1 MHFFF
6 LCEHTHVPVQC
17 LGPLSFLIN
26 PYNEHQANDSQNR
39 CLQGTRYI
47 NTPTGLL
54 ARVKKATNPNQ
65 SHNFLF
71 FSRVITKLFFFFKHL
86 FVHPLAIFFLFKRS
100 PTIGSPFQF
109 TRINSLVLV
118 GLTMPMNQENS
129 YGQISESRLF
139 FSLERTLKMTLK
151 SFCPKLLK

>member
-1 MHFFF
+1 MKTVFSLRISNFHRFWQNISLLSRLLWWLLHYCFSEGRDFFF
-6 LCEHTHVPVQC
+6 PFQ
-17 LGPLSFLIN
+17 
-26 PYNEHQANDSQNR
+26 
-39 CLQGTRYI
+39 
-47 NTPTGLL
+47 
-54 ARVKKATNPNQ
+54 
-65 SHNFLF
+65 
-71 FSRVITKLFFFFKHL
+71 
-86 FVHPLAIFFLFKRS
+86 RS

-151 SFCPKLLK
+151 SFCPKLLKWCTRGTVKNKVRYSFYFLENNEPSFYFLPKNSEIPDF

>member
-1 MHFFF
+1 M
-6 LCEHTHVPVQC
+6 
-17 LGPLSFLIN
+17 
-26 PYNEHQANDSQNR
+26 
-39 CLQGTRYI
+39 
-47 NTPTGLL
+47 
-54 ARVKKATNPNQ
+54 
-65 SHNFLF
+65 
-71 FSRVITKLFFFFKHL
+71 
-86 FVHPLAIFFLFKRS
+86 HPLAIFFFKRS

-151 SFCPKLLK
+151 SFCPKLLKWCTRGTVKNKVRYSFYFLENNEPSFYFLPKKFWNSRFLSIFESSSSFENTFFFLKDYEKTKKKFV